1 MPLIL
6 EDERTANGFDPSS
19 ANTLYWKD
27 VPVLVR
33 QQDREDQ
40 TETLTFRILSGVTK
54 QNHNLRVL
62 RIHVSSEDDPYFLHT
77 LEVTEDEF
85 QSLKAEQGI
94 LVDFASFPG
103 KIISLLERCIASQAA
118 DMPRFQAVLAV
129 RAADSGLKIVE
140 TNDFKQLPHITLAFR
155 PGNDFTVKQFLA
167 FRLGEVK
174 RDCQQLEDQLAGS
187 KDESCERQ
195 QQLRECQQ
203 QLSSLQERHSRQTLE
218 LEAQLREQAAAAQQ
232 DKLDQVA
239 AVRAQL
245 ERELEDAAKR
255 NSQQQELLNSRI
267 AELDAEGRKLRDQK
281 YQLDT
286 QVSELS
292 HKLGSAEGSARSL
305 EQEVAQLRS
314 QVKALAGD
322 KHELELQ
329 LANTRAQLAA
339 AQEKSSSQ
347 GQLLAQQQARLSDLE
362 GSVRQWE
369 ERCADLRDLVAGHEG
384 RCKEAAAEVMKGNEV
399 IEKLQTDLRLLK
411 EKCKRKQAILVRQE
425 EELGARDS
433 ALAAAQR
440 DAAALG
446 HGRDSLAA
454 EVGSLQADN
463 AELRAKLEESRQQ
476 LQSNEQ
482 MIRWLNQQVTD
493 AQLQVGAVPGS
504 RYKFKPSALAGTAAA
519 AGLSAAASASAAGLS
534 TPGSRHQHHQTWP
547 PPQFGASAG
556 TPAAG
561 LTSLSAGGVMAS
573 GRAASP
579 STAGLMGA
587 ASKLGMGSSRQ
598 PHASMAF
605 SAFHA
610 AGGDKFSPHTVTPR
624 QDPYGLPTPR
634 QEFPLQQQAAVAA
647 GRQ

>member
-6 EDERTANGFDPSS
+6 EDERTANGFDPAS

-40 TETLTFRILSGVTK
+40 IEHLTFRILSGVTK
-54 QNHNLRVL
+54 QNHSLRVL
-62 RIHVSSEDDPYFLHT
+62 RIHVSSEEDSYFLHT

-167 FRLGEVK
+167 FRLSEVK
-174 RDCQQLEDQLAGS
+174 RDCQQLQNQLANS
-187 KDESCERQ
+187 KDESVERW
-195 QQLRECQQ
+195 QQLSDCQQ

-218 LEAQLREQAAAAQQ
+218 LEAQLREQAAVAQQ

-239 AVRAQL
+239 AVRTQL

-255 NSQQQELLNSRI
+255 HSQQQELLSSRI

-292 HKLGSAEGSARSL
+292 HKLGSAQGSARSL

-314 QVKALAGD
+314 QAKALAGD

-339 AQEKSSSQ
+339 SQEKSSSQ
-347 GQLLAQQQARLSDLE
+347 GQLLAQQQARLGDLE

-384 RCKEAAAEVMKGNEV
+384 RCKEAAAEVMKGNE
-399 IEKLQTDLRLLK
+399 TDLRLLK

-425 EELGARDS
+425 EELGARDA

-446 HGRDSLAA
+446 HTRDSLAA
-454 EVGSLQADN
+454 EAGSLQAGN

-493 AQLQVGAVPGS
+493 AQLQVSAVPGS
-504 RYKFKPSALAGTAAA
+504 RYKFKPSSLAGTAAA
-519 AGLSAAASASAAGLS
+519 AGFSAAAGASAAGLS
-534 TPGSRHQHHQTWP
+534 TPGSR
-547 PPQFGASAG
+547 
-556 TPAAG
+556 
-561 LTSLSAGGVMAS
+561 
-573 GRAASP
+573 
-579 STAGLMGA
+579 
-587 ASKLGMGSSRQ
+587 
-598 PHASMAF
+598 
-605 SAFHA
+605 
-610 AGGDKFSPHTVTPR
+610 
-624 QDPYGLPTPR
+624 
-634 QEFPLQQQAAVAA
+634 QQQHQGGLRLSRVPQQAHQALAWPACLQVRQLLPQQPCLLAVQSASRTQRA
-647 GRQ
+647 SYHLLSSCWLHHAC